1 MSEEGFFFKYISNPV
16 KKFYHKY
23 ILRETD
29 WSGDMQDTAS
39 NVHNAVQ
46 ESSEPLATHIQSNE
60 NDVI

>member
-1 MSEEGFFFKYISNPV
+1 MIGEWFNKNISQPV

-29 WSGDMQDTAS
+29 WSDDVQSTANDEY
-39 NVHNAVQ
+39 NVIQ
-46 ESSEPLATHIQSNE
+46 ESSESLGTYIQSNE